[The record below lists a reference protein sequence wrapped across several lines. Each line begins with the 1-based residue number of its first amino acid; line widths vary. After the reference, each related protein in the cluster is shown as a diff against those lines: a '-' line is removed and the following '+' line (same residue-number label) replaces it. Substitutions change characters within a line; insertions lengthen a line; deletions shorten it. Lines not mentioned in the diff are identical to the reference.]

1 LWELLQRLLSA
12 PLLLLMRPVYM
23 FMCVVCVHVLRMSVA
38 CRCARVRV

>member
-1 LWELLQRLLSA
+1 
-12 PLLLLMRPVYM
+12 VYM